1 MEAIL
6 KFNLPEDK
14 EQFDVAAKAM
24 DWALLVWDIDQSI
37 RSLMKYHPEEYK
49 TGEQAFEHIKEEMYM
64 PTSEEEFQAD
74 LAADDMRYHH
84 YCLEQQ
90 EMYDD
95 PYLNW
100 SGLR

>member
-37 RSLMKYHPEEYK
+37 RTLAKNIESENRFLD
-49 TGEQAFEHIKEEMYM
+49 GEQALEHIREKLHDIMEEK
-64 PTSEEEFQAD
+64 
-74 LAADDMRYHH
+74 
-84 YCLEQQ
+84 
-90 EMYDD
+90 
-95 PYLNW
+95 
-100 SGLR
+100 GLQFPP

>member
-37 RSLMKYHPEEYK
+37 RALMKYHPEEYK
-49 TGEQAFEHIKEEMYM
+49 TGEHAFEHIKEEIHDLM
-64 PTSEEEFQAD
+64 EE
-74 LAADDMRYHH
+74 R
-84 YCLEQQ
+84 
-90 EMYDD
+90 
-95 PYLNW
+95 
-100 SGLR
+100 GLQFPP